1 MSAEVE
7 KKEEKVKTIEEM
19 EAEFV
24 EPEIEPVKGWKGLLK
39 VTEIRMLLYVVPVA
53 LILLIISLVFKAN
66 K

>member
-1 MSAEVE
+1 MSEELE

-39 VTEIRMLLYVVPVA
+39 VTEVRMLLYVIPVA
-53 LILLIISLVFKAN
+53 LVLLVISLILKAN

>member
-1 MSAEVE
+1 MSTEVE

-39 VTEIRMLLYVVPVA
+39 VTEIRMLLYVIPVA
-53 LILLIISLVFKAN
+53 LILLIVSLVLKAN
-66 K
+66 R

>member
-7 KKEEKVKTIEEM
+7 KKVKSIEEM

-39 VTEIRMLLYVVPVA
+39 VTGY
-53 LILLIISLVFKAN
+53 SCCFN
-66 K
+66 SFGDC

>member
-7 KKEEKVKTIEEM
+7 KKEVKVKSIEEM

-39 VTEIRMLLYVVPVA
+39 VTEVRMLLYVIPVG
-53 LILLIISLVFKAN
+53 LILLIISLLLKAN

>member
-1 MSAEVE
+1 MPAEVE
-7 KKEEKVKTIEEM
+7 KKDVKVKSIEEM

-39 VTEIRMLLYVVPVA
+39 VTEVRMLLYVIPVG
-53 LILLIISLVFKAN
+53 LILLIISLLLKAN

>member
-7 KKEEKVKTIEEM
+7 KKEEKIKTIEEM

-39 VTEIRMLLYVVPVA
+39 VTEVRMLLYVIPVA
-53 LILLIISLVFKAN
+53 LILLVISLALKAN

>member
-1 MSAEVE
+1 MSEELE
-7 KKEEKVKTIEEM
+7 KKEEKVKSIEEM

-39 VTEIRMLLYVVPVA
+39 VTEIRMLLYVIPVA
-53 LILLIISLVFKAN
+53 VILLVISLLFKAN

>member
-7 KKEEKVKTIEEM
+7 KKVKSIEEM

-39 VTEIRMLLYVVPVA
+39 VTEVRMLLFIVPVA
-53 LILLIISLVFKAN
+53 LILLVIVSLLKAN
-66 K
+66 

>member
-1 MSAEVE
+1 MSEDVE
-7 KKEEKVKTIEEM
+7 KKVEKVKTIEEM

-39 VTEIRMLLYVVPVA
+39 VTEVRMLLYVVPVA
-53 LILLIISLVFKAN
+53 LILLIISLVLKAN

>member
-1 MSAEVE
+1 MAEEVE
-7 KKEEKVKTIEEM
+7 KKVKTLEEM

-39 VTEIRMLLYVVPVA
+39 VTEVRMLLYVVPVG
-53 LILLIISLVFKAN
+53 LILLIISLILKAN